1 MEPIWSDRGAK
12 MTKNDKLPD
21 SIGKIEAIIGY
32 FFRDKSLLV
41 QAFTRTSFCNE
52 ANQRSAVKYQSN
64 EVLEFFGDGVLS
76 ASIITFLLTKHAE
89 RYEHGIRTRLDEG
102 DFSNIKSKLSDKKNL
117 SLCIATLGLQHYL
130 RMGEGDA
137 KLGIENEP
145 SVMEDLFESIIGAIY
160 IDSDMNMPTVMQ
172 VVSRMLDLNSLTSKE
187 PPLQSAKNALQEY
200 CQDKSRRLP
209 PPRYETLGEEG
220 PDHKKQYRRGVFV
233 GDRLIADGVGKNLK
247 LADAAAAEA
256 ALSVLKKEDE
266 SKAERANSTKSRPQ
280 TAKPTEPA
288 TKSDKKTTKV
298 DTRAGAK
305 GAKKPNTAP
314 NNSARPTPKAKKAT
328 APTTKAAT
336 KNTDAKT
343 KATSTNSSDK
353 STRKPAEK
361 SATGS
366 KTSDKKKATRSSAAS
381 AQKMSVQRTS
391 SSAKGAAPTAS
402 AGLKSHAAQKK
413 IANPT
418 FKDLGESR
426 EGNKAVYRVECIFM
440 GRSATGV
447 GATRPEA
454 KENAAR
460 LILDSMRGAKAKKK
474 K

>member
-1 MEPIWSDRGAK
+1 MERIWSDRGAK
-12 MTKNDKLPD
+12 MTRNDKFPD
-21 SIGKIEAIIGY
+21 SIGKIESIIGY
-32 FFRDKSLLV
+32 VFRDKSLLM

-52 ANQRSAVKYQSN
+52 INQKSSVKYQSN

-117 SLCIATLGLQHYL
+117 SLCIAALGLQHHL

-145 SVMEDLFESIIGAIY
+145 SVMEDLFESIIGAVY

-172 VVSRMLDLNSLTSKE
+172 VVSRMLDLNGLTAKE

-209 PPRYETLGEEG
+209 PPRYETLSEDG

-233 GDRLIADGVGKNLK
+233 GDRLVAEGVGKNLK

-256 ALSVLKKEDE
+256 ALEVLKKENEQKKKDSAGAKSSAQAANPSPHASS
-266 SKAERANSTKSRPQ
+266 SKSA
-280 TAKPTEPA
+280 
-288 TKSDKKTTKV
+288 KKTTKV
-298 DTRAGAK
+298 DLTTESKKAK
-305 GAKKPNTAP
+305 QPKDTT
-314 NNSARPTPKAKKAT
+314 NNSARPTPKTKKTATAAKTTAKKPDTTSAPEAT
-328 APTTKAAT
+328 NKNAPDSK
-336 KNTDAKT
+336 KT
-343 KATSTNSSDK
+343 VAQKK
-353 STRKPAEK
+353 STHPG
-361 SATGS
+361 ATP
-366 KTSDKKKATRSSAAS
+366 
-381 AQKMSVQRTS
+381 AQK
-391 SSAKGAAPTAS
+391 AAPTAT

-413 IANPT
+413 IATPT

-426 EGNKAVYRVECIFM
+426 EGNRVVYRVECIFM
-440 GRSATGV
+440 GRSAIGT

-460 LILDSMRGAKAKKK
+460 LILDSMPPAKTKKEK